1 MSDTANPV
9 TDALR
14 ARWPDD
20 TSITTDAAMLDRVLR
35 RAARRLTGR
44 PAWSN
49 VSEWT
54 CHGSG
59 YSRVICR
66 ALGIDPDEVTG
77 SAGECI
83 VCDGDGCDEC
93 GGAS

>member
-1 MSDTANPV
+1 MNPI

-20 TSITTDAAMLDRVLR
+20 TSITTDAAMFADVLR
-35 RAARRLTGR
+35 RVARRPNGR

-49 VSEWT
+49 VCELT

-59 YSRVICR
+59 YSQAICR

-83 VCDGDGCDEC
+83 VCDGEGCDGCG
-93 GGAS
+93 GGA